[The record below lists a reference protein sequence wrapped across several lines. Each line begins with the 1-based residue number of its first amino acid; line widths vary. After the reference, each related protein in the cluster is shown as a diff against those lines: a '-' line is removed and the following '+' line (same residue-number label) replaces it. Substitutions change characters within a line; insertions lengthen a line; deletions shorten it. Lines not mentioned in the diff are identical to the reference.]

1 MTEFYLY
8 LNCAESIDIRK
19 NNDNFLF
26 QFPKDYILEGS
37 WLCALVESSLT
48 RNFYNL

>member
-8 LNCAESIDIRK
+8 LNCTDSIDIHK
-19 NNDNFLF
+19 NNANFLF

-37 WLCALVESSLT
+37 WVPRSSV
-48 RNFYNL
+48 FDS